1 MLRKKATDKLRM
13 DLCLAIALDDSNLN
27 KNIKELAK
35 VKYNYITAI
44 LKQIAIKEERAKLE
58 KKIAAPIGGKKNALL
73 KKKK

>member
-1 MLRKKATDKLRM
+1 M

-58 KKIAAPIGGKKNALL
+58 KIIAAKGGKKNALP